1 MTTPLHA
8 ADSEPA
14 ASRPGA
20 TPFAPALPG
29 TEAGTGSPPSASA
42 ALEVR
47 HIALVGPLPPPSG
60 GMANQAL
67 QLSGLLR
74 EAGIEV
80 DFVQTNAPYRPAW
93 AGRLKGVRALLR
105 MLPYLAALWRAA
117 GRVQVF
123 HVMANSGWSWHLFA
137 APAIWI
143 GHLRG
148 TPVVVNYRGGE
159 AANFLRQAAAWM
171 RPSLRRC
178 AALAVPSGFLAN
190 VFGQHGIDSVI
201 VPNIINLERFS
212 AASAARAP
220 GGLRLLVARNLEDLY
235 DNASALRA
243 FALVRQ
249 AHPEAQLTVAGS
261 GPLRS
266 ELEQLARELGVAP
279 AVHFTG
285 RVDTADM
292 PALYRNADI
301 MLNPSLI
308 DNMPNSVLEALA
320 SGTLVVSTNVGGV
333 PYIVEDGATALLV
346 PPANPAA
353 MAQAVLRLADDAA
366 LADALRSAGRASV
379 AQYAWNSIKPRLLDV
394 YRQALASK
402 GGRRP

>member
-1 MTTPLHA
+1 MNAPQQAL
-8 ADSEPA
+8 ADAPRA
-14 ASRPGA
+14 AS
-20 TPFAPALPG
+20 APD
-29 TEAGTGSPPSASA
+29 
-42 ALEVR
+42 VQR
-47 HIALVGPLPPPSG
+47 IALVGPLPPPSG

-67 QLSGLLR
+67 QLAGLLR

-93 AGRLKGVRALLR
+93 AGRLRGVRALFR
-105 MLPYLAALWRAA
+105 MLPYVASLWRAA

-143 GHLRG
+143 AHLRG

-159 AANFLRQAAAWM
+159 AANFLDRAASWM
-171 RPSLRRC
+171 RPSLRRS
-178 AALAVPSGFLAN
+178 AALAVPSGFLAH
-190 VFGQHGIDSVI
+190 VFGQHGIASVV
-201 VPNIINLERFS
+201 VPNIVNLERF
-212 AASAARAP
+212 AAAAAPRAP
-220 GGLRLLVARNLEDLY
+220 GGLRLLVARNLEDIY

-243 FALVRQ
+243 FALVRL
-249 AHPEAQLTVAGS
+249 AHPEARLTVAGS
-261 GPLRS
+261 GPLRG
-266 ELEQLARELGVAP
+266 ELERLAQELGVAQ
-279 AVHFTG
+279 AVRFTG

-292 PALYRNADI
+292 PELYRDADI

-320 SGTLVVSTNVGGV
+320 SGALVVSTNVGGV
-333 PYIVEDGATALLV
+333 PYVVEDGKTAMLV
-346 PPANPAA
+346 PPADPAA
-353 MAQAVLRLADDAA
+353 MARAVLRLADEPA
-366 LADALRSAGRASV
+366 LAETLRRAGRASV
-379 AQYAWNSIKPRLLDV
+379 AQYAWSSVKPRLLDV

>member
-1 MTTPLHA
+1 MNAPLPA
-8 ADSEPA
+8 AGKPAAVAPA
-14 ASRPGA
+14 ASA
-20 TPFAPALPG
+20 
-29 TEAGTGSPPSASA
+29 A

-67 QLSGLLR
+67 QLAGLLR
-74 EAGIEV
+74 DAGVAV

-93 AGRLKGVRALLR
+93 AGRLRGVRALCR

-143 GHLRG
+143 AHLRG
-148 TPVVVNYRGGE
+148 TPVVLNYRGGE
-159 AANFLRQAAAWM
+159 AANFLQQAAAWM

-178 AALAVPSGFLAN
+178 AALAVPSGFLAH
-190 VFGQHGIDSVI
+190 VFGRHGIDSVV
-201 VPNIINLERFS
+201 VPNIVNLERF
-212 AASAARAP
+212 AAAARDAAAAQRP
-220 GGLRLLVARNLEDLY
+220 AGALRLLVARNLEDIY

-249 AHPEAQLTVAGS
+249 RHPQAQLTVAGS
-261 GPLRS
+261 GPLRGA
-266 ELEQLARELGVAP
+266 LEQLARELGVAQ

-292 PALYRNADI
+292 PALYRDADI

-320 SGTLVVSTNVGGV
+320 SGALVVSTNVGGV
-333 PYIVEDGATALLV
+333 PYIVEHGRTALLV
-346 PPANPAA
+346 PPADPAA
-353 MAQAVLRLADDAA
+353 MAQAVLRLADTPA
-366 LADALRSAGRASV
+366 LAAALRSAGRASV
-379 AQYAWNSIKPRLLDV
+379 AQYAWTSVKPRLLEV

>member
-1 MTTPLHA
+1 MNAPQQAFA
-8 ADSEPA
+8 AVPC
-14 ASRPGA
+14 A
-20 TPFAPALPG
+20 TDAP
-29 TEAGTGSPPSASA
+29 
-42 ALEVR
+42 EVQR
-47 HIALVGPLPPPSG
+47 IALVGPLPPPSG

-67 QLSGLLR
+67 QLAGLLR
-74 EAGIEV
+74 DAGIAVE
-80 DFVQTNAPYRPAW
+80 FVQTNAPYRPAW
-93 AGRLKGVRALLR
+93 TGKLRGVRALFR
-105 MLPYLAALWRAA
+105 MLPYVAGLWRAA

-143 GHLRG
+143 AHLRG

-159 AANFLRQAAAWM
+159 AANFLKQAAAWM

-178 AALAVPSGFLAN
+178 AALAVPSGFLAH

-201 VPNIINLERFS
+201 VPNIVNLERFD
-212 AASAARAP
+212 AGGASRARGA
-220 GGLRLLVARNLEDLY
+220 LRLLVARNLEDIY

-243 FALVRQ
+243 FAIVRQ
-249 AHPEAQLTVAGS
+249 THPEAQLTVAGS

-266 ELEQLARELGVAP
+266 ELEQLALGLGVAH

-320 SGTLVVSTNVGGV
+320 SGALVVSTNVGGV
-333 PYIVEDGATALLV
+333 PYVVEDGKTALLV
-346 PPANPAA
+346 PPADPAA
-353 MAQAVLRLADDAA
+353 MAQAVLRLAEQPA
-366 LADALRSAGRASV
+366 LAEALRSAGRASV
-379 AQYAWNSIKPRLLDV
+379 AQYAWSSVKPRLLEV